1 MRRFTRILCPIDFS
15 DISSHALEHAFAFA
29 RWYDAAVTGLFVYT
43 PVYATTPGVGMYA
56 YGAPPIM
63 EEIEPAAY
71 ERDLLAFIGRAD
83 PSGIATSAQV
93 AVGLPAQEIV
103 AAAKALPADLV
114 VVGSHGTTGFEHL
127 MLGSIAER
135 VLRTCPAPV
144 LTVPPRAA
152 VTSRLPM
159 KRVLCPVDFSEPAK
173 AAVRVALSIAQEGDA
188 EITILHVADVP
199 RDEPLTTRPIATPEF
214 YAEYEAAAREQ
225 LGALLA
231 DGAGD
236 WCRPRTLIRHGKA
249 YREILAEAAA
259 SSADLIVIGVHGRNP
274 LDLMLFGSTTN
285 QVVRRATCPV
295 LTVRS

>member
-15 DISSHALEHAFAFA
+15 DISSHALEHALAFA

-56 YGAPPIM
+56 YGAPP
-63 EEIEPAAY
+63 
-71 ERDLLAFIGRAD
+71 
-83 PSGIATSAQV
+83 
-93 AVGLPAQEIV
+93 
-103 AAAKALPADLV
+103 LPADLV
-114 VVGSHGTTGFEHL
+114 VVGSHGTTGFEHV

-144 LTVPPRAA
+144 LTVPPRAT

-225 LGALLA
+225 LDALLA